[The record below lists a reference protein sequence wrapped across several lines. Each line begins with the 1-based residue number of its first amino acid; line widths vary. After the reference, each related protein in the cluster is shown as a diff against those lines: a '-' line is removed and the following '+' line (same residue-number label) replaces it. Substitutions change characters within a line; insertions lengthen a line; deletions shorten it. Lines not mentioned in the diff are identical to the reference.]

1 MEGINNY
8 SCADYALFL
17 KRHTLRQAQGERNN
31 TCTSRSWSCPDE
43 TRDEFL
49 KAVRGELVEP

>member
-17 KRHTLRQAQGERNN
+17 KRHTLRQAQQL
-31 TCTSRSWSCPDE
+31 SYY
-43 TRDEFL
+43 
-49 KAVRGELVEP
+49 ELSTIGV